1 MMQTAAAATLALVT
15 TFAVALS
22 VAAPARKPA
31 PGCDDLVWSAQV
43 LAANPDIRE
52 SCQGVYVRNETFYA
66 KVSIQLTK
74 VRGDRLSFRPQL
86 RNGTLGKLRSIR
98 VDSRWRATID
108 GKKYRAGELQP
119 GQVLSV
125 YVPEDRFALAVH
137 DGEFNGNEALID
149 IETPRD

>member
-1 MMQTAAAATLALVT
+1 MMQKTATATLALVT
-15 TFAVALS
+15 TLS
-22 VAAPARKPA
+22 VAMTVAAPTRTPA

-43 LAANPDIRE
+43 LAVNPDIRE
-52 SCQGVYVRNETFYA
+52 SCQGVYVRNDTFYA

-86 RNGTLGKLRSIR
+86 RDGTLGKLRSIR
-98 VDSRWRATID
+98 VDSKWRAAID
-108 GKKYRAGELQP
+108 GRSYRAGELQP

-137 DGEFNGNEALID
+137 DGEFDGDEALID